1 MQSLFTVNNNV
12 SLISL
17 TIAPSAWVA
26 SLAVLLFFLYFYLPQ
41 LASLKALFF
50 RVNFLDKAKGSHR
63 KHQVGAYSTAPRD
76 PRYREGIEEINRRNW
91 NRNYHQHQYRDGDY
105 DDDDDYYQQYQYQQQ
120 YYPDHDGAQGIERKE
135 LHYRQRQ
142 QKAIADKQL
151 PALLEFFGRKKS
163 NDSNISSDGISPTN
177 SPKRLTKERGKEKSG
192 GLSSFGRKIIYR
204 TSRDSSPSPATSST
218 IARHVIS
225 YGPRPIFANYDSG
238 NGGPAEEP
246 RASRP
251 PSRRFTGGLRALSLA
266 PSETPRPQ
274 HPHHPHQQATPF
286 GYPSV
291 HSGFR
296 SDDTE
301 SDMSDQEADGG
312 ETSHGGYSPPA
323 WRRLGN
329 GDRSSGFWRKANSH
343 LNDIDPL
350 LLNGFGGLGGGLGN
364 GGWSREFETS
374 PEYDS
379 MNEDDM
385 DQDAILQKAIR
396 TRLPTGSLSPEKE
409 RSPEPEYAR
418 RQQLQ
423 KQAELRQQQHQRLA
437 PVIEEDDVKIKE
449 EPMEEDAG
457 MVLRGLPHFRFAVR
471 AEVHQRTE
479 PIETA
484 VAFLRKW
491 LGPLTRSWSSMFLS
505 GLVAILSYAA
515 MRSLFQPASMSPVPD
530 LVKVAGVARSFE
542 PLIYYSENGIQQ
554 VGDLQATGV
563 AVWDLGESVRSSNL
577 TSAPIIVKELDEL
590 SESLKTLA
598 IELTKFF
605 ANVDGDIDGILIV
618 MDWARRELSQLQHL
632 PSPPLSSFFDNMHN
646 ILSTLGILEDP
657 STSQPTRLGLLAT
670 SLFGPSTPQ
679 RTRTTLQRTFN
690 EFLAVLEEAITNE
703 LQHSLAIFAL
713 FEAIDHQFLNLARTV
728 VRESSLQESLHADLL
743 SSLWTRI
750 LGAKA
755 SDIQK
760 YERNR
765 LLLLN
770 VREKTV
776 RNKGILVEH
785 NHKLL
790 ALKASLENL
799 RRKLVSPL
807 VRSVNSSTLTVDEQ
821 IRGLEDVGLYLEGV
835 RTRQKGKLMEM
846 LYGGGYGGNGGY
858 RAGST
863 LEGQQQGG
871 GYGGYGGQYG
881 GGYGGGQ
888 HGGGGEQR
896 EVRLVAD
903 AGGHG
908 HHGSAS
914 GGTTRSMH
922 EGQQHHRGEQ

>member
-1 MQSLFTVNNNV
+1 MQSLFTVNSNI

-26 SLAVLLFFLYFYLPQ
+26 TLVVFLFFLYFYLPQ
-41 LASLKALFF
+41 LVSLKALFF
-50 RVNFLDKAKGSHR
+50 RFNFLDKAN
-63 KHQVGAYSTAPRD
+63 KHAGAYSTAPRD
-76 PRYREGIEEINRRNW
+76 PRYREGIEDINRRNW
-91 NRNYHQHQYRDGDY
+91 NRNHYLRQYRGADY
-105 DDDDDYYQQYQYQQQ
+105 DNDDYYQQYQYQHQD
-120 YYPDHDGAQGIERKE
+120 YPHDDGGAQRIEGKE
-135 LHYRQRQ
+135 LHYRQHQ
-142 QKAIADKQL
+142 QKAIADKPL

-163 NDSNISSDGISPTN
+163 NDSNISSGGTSPAD
-177 SPKRLTKERGKEKSG
+177 SPRKLTKERDKEKSR

-204 TSRDSSPSPATSST
+204 TSRDSSPSQVPSS
-218 IARHVIS
+218 ARHVIS
-225 YGPRPIFANYDSG
+225 YGPRQIFASHDSC

-251 PSRRFTGGLRALSLA
+251 SSRRFTGGLRALSLA
-266 PSETPRPQ
+266 PGETPHPQ
-274 HPHHPHQQATPF
+274 HPHHHQQATPF

-301 SDMSDQEADGG
+301 SDMSDQEVDGG
-312 ETSHGGYSPPA
+312 EASHGGYSPPA
-323 WRRLGN
+323 WRRLAN
-329 GDRSSGFWRKANSH
+329 GDRSSGFWRKANSR
-343 LNDIDPL
+343 LNAIDPL
-350 LLNGFGGLGGGLGN
+350 LLSGFGGLGGGLGN

-423 KQAELRQQQHQRLA
+423 KQAERQQQHQRLA

-457 MVLRGLPHFRFAVR
+457 MVLRGLPRKGPDNYFRFAVR

-484 VAFLRKW
+484 VTFLRKW
-491 LGPLTRSWSSMFLS
+491 LGPLTTSWSSMFLS

-632 PSPPLSSFFDNMHN
+632 PSPPLSSFFDNVHN
-646 ILSTLGILEDP
+646 LLSAFGILEDP
-657 STSQPTRLGLLAT
+657 STSQPTRLGLIAT

-728 VRESSLQESLHADLL
+728 VRESSLQEELHADLL

-807 VRSVNSSTLTVDEQ
+807 VRSVNSSTLTIDEQ
-821 IRGLEDVGLYLEGV
+821 IRGLEDVGVYLEGV

-846 LYGGGYGGNGGY
+846 LYGGGSY
-858 RAGST
+858 RAGIGSD
-863 LEGQQQGG
+863 GG
-871 GYGGYGGQYG
+871 GGGQGSSGG

-888 HGGGGEQR
+888 QYGEQHR

-908 HHGSAS
+908 YGYGSAS
-914 GGTTRSMH
+914 GATRSVH
-922 EGQQHHRGEQ
+922 ESHRGEQ

>member
-26 SLAVLLFFLYFYLPQ
+26 SLVVLLFFLYFYLPQ
-41 LASLKALFF
+41 LASLKGLFF
-50 RVNFLDKAKGSHR
+50 RVNFLDKAKGNNSRR
-63 KHQVGAYSTAPRD
+63 KQEVGAYSTAHRD

-91 NRNYHQHQYRDGDY
+91 NRNYYQHRYRDRDY
-105 DDDDDYYQQYQYQQQ
+105 DDDYYYNQQYQY
-120 YYPDHDGAQGIERKE
+120 YPDDYGAQGIERKE

-142 QKAIADKQL
+142 QKAITDKQL
-151 PALLEFFGRKKS
+151 PTLLEFLGRKKS
-163 NDSNISSDGISPTN
+163 SNSSDGISPTI
-177 SPKRLTKERGKEKSG
+177 LTKERDKEKSG
-192 GLSSFGRKIIYR
+192 GLTSFGRKIIYR
-204 TSRDSSPSPATSST
+204 TSRDSSPSPGTNAIS
-218 IARHVIS
+218 ARHVIS
-225 YGPRPIFANYDSG
+225 YGPRQLFTNND
-238 NGGPAEEP
+238 NVTGGPAEEP

-251 PSRRFTGGLRALSLA
+251 SSRRFTGGLRALSLA
-266 PSETPRPQ
+266 PSETPHPQ
-274 HPHHPHQQATPF
+274 HPHHHHHHHHQQATPF

-312 ETSHGGYSPPA
+312 EASHGGYSPPA

-418 RQQLQ
+418 RQ
-423 KQAELRQQQHQRLA
+423 KQAELRQQQMNHQRLA
-437 PVIEEDDVKIKE
+437 PVIEEEFGDVKIKD

-457 MVLRGLPHFRFAVR
+457 MVLRGLPPRKGPDNYFRFAVR

-505 GLVAILSYAA
+505 GLVAVLSYAA

-632 PSPPLSSFFDNMHN
+632 PSPPLSSFFDNLHN
-646 ILSTLGILEDP
+646 LFSSIGILEDP
-657 STSQPTRLGLLAT
+657 STSQPTRLGLIAT

-679 RTRTTLQRTFN
+679 RTKTTLQRTFN

-728 VRESSLQESLHADLL
+728 VRESSLQEELHADLL

-807 VRSVNSSTLTVDEQ
+807 VRSVNSSTLTIDEQ
-821 IRGLEDVGLYLEGV
+821 IRGLEDVGVYLEGV
-835 RTRQKGKLMEM
+835 RSRQKGKLMEM
-846 LYGGGYGGNGGY
+846 LYGGGSY

-863 LEGQQQGG
+863 LEGNNGG
-871 GYGGYGGQYG
+871 NGYG
-881 GGYGGGQ
+881 GGYGA
-888 HGGGGEQR
+888 GEQR

-903 AGGHG
+903 AGHGGGHG
-908 HHGSAS
+908 HGSN
-914 GGTTRSMH
+914 GGTRSAH
-922 EGQQHHRGEQ
+922 EGHRGGE